1 MNFSS
6 SLVSENNDS
15 NDGRRDY
22 WSLALEVENA
32 GARTPKGKYNFQDKG
47 VLSGEGERDMS
58 VVSPRVSA
66 GLSLIILLLAATPVF
81 AEGESW
87 EKVKAWEGTLTL
99 PTYAWYDDPN
109 PVFAELEG
117 AIYYPYTRQDYIA
130 KSKSDRVYK
139 ALFLEKEYLRVTCL
153 PELAGRIYSVLD
165 KTTQEEMFHK
175 NDEIKP
181 ALIAM
186 RGAWISGG
194 IEWNVGPQGHSGTIV
209 SPVDALLVE
218 NDDGSATLVVGN
230 TEKMFRTRWT
240 VRLTW
245 HPGKA
250 YLDETIRMFNP
261 TDGTHPYYFW
271 NCTAVPHLEGT
282 RFIYPMTLGTDHA
295 GNEFYSWPI
304 DKGRDLSW
312 LKNYNTMSS
321 VFGYECVFD
330 FFGAYDV
337 DRDRG
342 IVSYA
347 NHHELMGK
355 KAWTWGKDDFGV
367 VSQKALSD
375 AGAVGAQYIEVQ
387 SGPLR
392 TQADYGMLRPRQEV
406 TWREFWY
413 PAHGLGDGFEYA
425 TRDAVVQ
432 TSRRDAVLEL
442 RILATAEYPG
452 AICTLSQNGEPLL
465 TQPVDLSPRA
475 AQTVRLESAPDG
487 PISVSLCAKG
497 GSVLLAYD
505 TPLDIPEVNP
515 PDLTKKPARA
525 DGQPT
530 ADEKYAAAF
539 LADSQ
544 SNPAAARS
552 GYEAALAIDPLHVPS
567 LCSLA
572 TLDIEVGRFAEAA
585 AHAEKATRRNPGSGE
600 AWYLLGVAQ
609 LNLGEAQEAITCG
622 YNAARALDHV
632 ALGYNLVGR
641 ARMRLGDYP
650 AAVSAFARAQ
660 QANPLDTQNR
670 DYWLI
675 ARYAAGER
683 DSVAEEARML
693 ISREDPT
700 DFIPRALIA
709 LQSKEAMDTFAHDLE
724 TVCGERPFTLLEVAP
739 FFAGAAL
746 YREARTL
753 LESVA
758 VTAPRIDSAAP
769 PAGWDAGAPEHYHLA
784 LQAYYLAFYCHQTG
798 DNPAAEHWL
807 QQAAQMPCDYVF
819 PSRIEALALL
829 QYAVE
834 RQPEDTNAHLL
845 LGCLY
850 AGLLRLDDAVA
861 HWRKTVE
868 LDAGRNVAWRL
879 LGCHAWKKQNDLAEA
894 ERCYR
899 KAIAACPG
907 DQTLYR
913 DLAAILAASN
923 RRTEGIA
930 LIERMPRRM
939 EPRFDAVL
947 WLAEAYLA
955 EARYDECVDLLKVS
969 RFSNYEGSSRPQDL
983 FARALT
989 ARGKQ
994 RYEAGELEAARK
1006 DFELALTYPENL
1018 EVGARY
1024 KLTDAEIRY
1033 WLGKTLLALG
1043 RPEEAQAAWEIGAAQ
1058 VTSKGPQ
1065 FPFIPVTP
1073 AQDEYVQRCATAL
1086 EVMAIGE

>member
-1 MNFSS
+1 MSIVS
-6 SLVSENNDS
+6 TRAWVGRSLVI
-15 NDGRRDY
+15 
-22 WSLALEVENA
+22 
-32 GARTPKGKYNFQDKG
+32 
-47 VLSGEGERDMS
+47 
-58 VVSPRVSA
+58 
-66 GLSLIILLLAATPVF
+66 LILAAMPVF
-81 AEGESW
+81 AGSEEPW
-87 EKVKAWEGTLTL
+87 EKVKAWEGTLAL

-139 ALFLEKEYLRVTCL
+139 ALFLENEYLRVTCL

-165 KTTQEEMFHK
+165 KTTHEEMFHK

-194 IEWNVGPQGHSGTIV
+194 IEWNVGPQGHSVTIV
-209 SPVDALLVE
+209 SPVDALIVE

-240 VRLTW
+240 VRLTL

-271 NCTAVPHLEGT
+271 NCTAFPNLEGT

-295 GNEFYSWPI
+295 GTQFFTWPI
-304 DKGRDLSW
+304 DKGRDISW
-312 LKNYNTMSS
+312 LKNYDTMSS

-347 NHHELMGK
+347 NHHELTGK

-367 VSQKALSD
+367 VSQRALSD
-375 AGAVGAQYIEVQ
+375 AGPVGAQYIEVQ

-392 TQADYGMLRPRQEV
+392 TQADYGMLGPRQEV
-406 TWREFWY
+406 TWREYWY
-413 PAHGLGDGFEYA
+413 PAHSLGDGFEYA

-432 TSRRDAVLEL
+432 ASRQDDTLEL
-442 RILATAEYPG
+442 RILATAEYPA
-452 AICTLSQNGEPLL
+452 AICTLSQHGAPLL

-475 AQTVRLESAPDG
+475 VQTVRLESAPDG
-487 PISVSLCAKG
+487 PISVSVRSREGA
-497 GSVLLAYD
+497 VFLAYD
-505 TPLDIPEVNP
+505 TPLDIPEVTP
-515 PDLTKKPARA
+515 PDLTKKPARP

-552 GYEAALAIDPLHVPS
+552 GYEEALAIDPLHVPS
-567 LCSLA
+567 LCGLA
-572 TLDIEVGRFAEAA
+572 TLDLEGGRFAEAA

-600 AWYLLGVAQ
+600 AWYLLGVAR
-609 LNLGEAQEAITCG
+609 LNLGEFREAMSCG
-622 YNAARALDHV
+622 YNAARALDRV
-632 ALGYNLVGR
+632 ALGYSLVGR

-650 AAVSAFARAQ
+650 AAVAAFAHAR

-683 DSVAEEARML
+683 ESVAEEARVL
-693 ISREDPT
+693 IAREDPT
-700 DFIPRALIA
+700 DFIPRALTA
-709 LQSKEAMDTFAHDLE
+709 LQSREAMDTFTRDLE
-724 TVCGERPFTLLEVAP
+724 AICGERPFTLLEAAT
-739 FFAGAAL
+739 FFAGAGL
-746 YREARTL
+746 YGEARTL

-758 VTAPRIDSAAP
+758 VTAPRID
-769 PAGWDAGAPEHYHLA
+769 PAVPLSGWEAGSPSNYHLA
-784 LQAYYLAFYCHQTG
+784 LQAYYVAYYCHQTG
-798 DNPAAEHWL
+798 DDAAAGHWL
-807 QQAAQMPCDYVF
+807 QQAAKMPCDYVF
-819 PSRIEALALL
+819 PSRIEALDVL
-829 QYAVE
+829 QYALE
-834 RQPEDTNAHLL
+834 RQPADVNAHLL

-861 HWRKTVE
+861 QWRKVAE
-868 LDAGRNVAWRL
+868 LDARRSAAWRL
-879 LGCHAWKKQNDLAEA
+879 LGYHAWKKQNDLAEA

-899 KAIAACPG
+899 KAVAACPD

-913 DLAAILAASN
+913 DLAAILTASS
-923 RRTEGIA
+923 RRAEGIA
-930 LIERMPRRM
+930 VLERMPRRM
-939 EPRFDAVL
+939 GARFDVVL
-947 WLAEAYLA
+947 WLAEAYIA
-955 EARYDECVDLLKVS
+955 EKRYDDCIDLLMAS
-969 RFSNYEGSSRPQDL
+969 RFSNYEGSSRPHDL
-983 FARALT
+983 FVTALT
-989 ARGKQ
+989 ARGKL
-994 RYEAGELEAARK
+994 RYDAGELEAARD
-1006 DFELALTYPENL
+1006 DFELALTYPDNL

-1043 RPEEAQAAWEIGAAQ
+1043 RPEEAQTAWEIGAAQ
-1058 VTSKGPQ
+1058 ITSSDP
-1065 FPFIPVTP
+1065 PAAFIPVNKE
-1073 AQDEYVQRCATAL
+1073 QDEYVRRCATAL
-1086 EVMAIGE
+1086 EVMAIGK